1 MTELPRKFRI
11 VITKEDI
18 AKGERENPY
27 SCAVALAIKRR
38 FPGYRVDVDGRDVER
53 WRVEIRMG
61 RKSRFYA
68 ASERMEVFIER
79 FDRGQPVKP
88 STFVVTL
95 AT

>member
-38 FPGYRVDVDGRDVER
+38 FPGYRVDVDGRDVE
-53 WRVEIRMG
+53 IRMG
-61 RKSRFYA
+61 RKSRCYA